1 MKAFFTVLLAVL
13 HGGAGL
19 AILIVSSWFI
29 AACAVAPVNF
39 NYMLPAVV
47 IRALALL
54 RIGSGYAH
62 MWVGHKHLLQLTSLL
77 RVQLFERLRA
87 AQIRQRSEE
96 VEALASHTEAIAAV
110 WVGWVS
116 QQASAVLMLL
126 VSAVTLLV
134 LDIPFAGWT
143 FALGVIW
150 LMIMAILCVQ
160 GLTLAKVQVLQEHEF
175 REQSDVV
182 LRSVA
187 IWHLKTVKE
196 QLAQLPSAQTLWQT
210 ETSQQRLTLQSM
222 WVFQGLAWA
231 LMLIIIYLAI
241 HTQLEGDGGNP
252 LLLVVPMLLLS
263 AGDWLG
269 RSFNG
274 QPALNRYVQGK
285 QALKTLPVDPLQL
298 TDAVP
303 LSNTLTLTGFGSV
316 NLPEQKVTAEF
327 DASGLYLV
335 GGPSG
340 AGKSQLMQAISGL
353 VACHG
358 QRLCDGDAPG
368 EGLIEGW
375 LYLEQQPVI
384 LAATLRHNLTLGR
397 DFSATQLNDVLAK
410 VGLAQLNDLGE
421 WLGPGGRV
429 LSGGE
434 RKRLGI
440 ARAMLIQSPVWLL
453 DEPFEGL
460 DGAAVGQLVALLQQE
475 AATRLIIIASHVY
488 PAELQCKDTLI
499 LNPPS

>member
-1 MKAFFTVLLAVL
+1 MKAFITVLLAVL

-62 MWVGHKHLLQLTSLL
+62 MWVGHQHLLQLTSVL
-77 RVQLFERLRA
+77 RMRLFDRLFAGR
-87 AQIRQRSEE
+87 IRQRSEE
-96 VEALASHTEAIAAV
+96 VEALASHTEAIAAI

-126 VSAVTLLV
+126 ASAISLLV

-143 FALGVIW
+143 VVLGGLW
-150 LMIMAILCVQ
+150 LLTIAILCWQ
-160 GLTLAKVQVLQEHEF
+160 GLTLAKEQVLKEREF
-175 REQSDVV
+175 RDESDVA

-187 IWHLKTVKE
+187 LWHLKTVTG
-196 QLAQLPSAQTLWQT
+196 QFAQLPSAQSLWQV
-210 ETSQQRLTLQSM
+210 ETRQQQLTLQSQ
-222 WVFQGLAWA
+222 WLFQGLAWG
-231 LMLIIIYLAI
+231 LMLAIIYLAI
-241 HTQLEGDGGNP
+241 HTSSAANAGNP

-269 RSFNG
+269 RSFTG
-274 QPALNRYVQGK
+274 QGALNRYVQG
-285 QALKTLPVDPLQL
+285 QRALRELPVESLTLLPPL
-298 TDAVP
+298 P
-303 LSNTLTLTGFGSV
+303 LNTNLTLTAFGSS
-316 NLPEQKVTAEF
+316 NLSAQQVTADF
-327 DASGLYLV
+327 ASQGVYLV
-335 GGPSG
+335 SGPSG
-340 AGKSQLMQAISGL
+340 VGKSQLLQAISGL
-353 VACHG
+353 VPGHG
-358 QRLCDGDAPG
+358 ERVCDGRPTGPG
-368 EGLIEGW
+368 LVEGW
-375 LYLEQQPVI
+375 LYLEQQPII
-384 LAATLRHNLTLGR
+384 LAATLKHNLTLGR
-397 DFSATQLNDVLAK
+397 EYTDARLYDALAK
-410 VGLAQLNDLGE
+410 VGLAQLTQLNE

-440 ARAMLIQSPVWLL
+440 ARALLVDSPVWLL

-460 DGAAVGQLVALLQQE
+460 DADAVSHLVTLLQAE
-475 AATRLIIIASHVY
+475 AQQRLIIIASHLY
-488 PAELQCKDTLI
+488 PQALKFTNKLV
-499 LNPPS
+499 LS

>member
-1 MKAFFTVLLAVL
+1 MKAFVTVLLAVL

-62 MWVGHKHLLQLTSLL
+62 MWVGHKHLLQLTSVL
-77 RVQLFERLRA
+77 RIRLFERLFA
-87 AQIRQRSEE
+87 VKIRQRSED

-116 QQASAVLMLL
+116 QQAAAVLMLL
-126 VSAVTLLV
+126 VSAVALLL
-134 LDIPFAGWT
+134 LDVPFAGWT
-143 FALGVIW
+143 PVLGVIW
-150 LMIMAILCVQ
+150 LITTSTLCLQ
-160 GLTLAKVQVLQEHEF
+160 GLTIARGQAKREHDF
-175 REQSDVV
+175 REASDVA
-182 LRSVA
+182 LRTVA
-187 IWHLKTVKE
+187 IWHLKSVDS
-196 QLAQLPSAQTLWQT
+196 QLNELPSAQNLWQL
-210 ETSQQRLTLQSM
+210 ETRQQQLTLNSL
-222 WVFQGLAWA
+222 WFFQGIAWA
-231 LMLIIIYLAI
+231 IMLTIIYLAI
-241 HTQLEGDGGNP
+241 HTGPDGYAGEP

-269 RSFNG
+269 RSFTG
-274 QPALNRYVQGK
+274 QTALNRYVTGQR
-285 QALKTLPVDPLQL
+285 ALRDLPVEPLSLKPAVVMQQSLRL
-298 TDAVP
+298 TD
-303 LSNTLTLTGFGSV
+303 FGSV
-316 NLPEQKVTAEF
+316 NLPAQLINEQF
-327 DASGLYLV
+327 SSQGLYLI

-340 AGKSQLMQAISGL
+340 VGKSQLLQAISGL
-353 VACHG
+353 AASHG
-358 QRLCDGDAPG
+358 ERYCDGDAIG
-368 EGLIEGW
+368 NGLIEGW

-384 LAATLRHNLTLGR
+384 LAATLKHNLTLGR
-397 DFSATQLNDVLAK
+397 EICAQTLTSVLAQ
-410 VGLAQLNDLGE
+410 VGLEQLDELNE

-440 ARAMLIQSPVWLL
+440 ARALLVASPVWLL

-460 DGAAVGQLVALLQQE
+460 DTAAIGQLVALLKAQASQ
-475 AATRLIIIASHVY
+475 RLIIIASHVY
-488 PAELQCKDTLI
+488 PPELTYTDTLI
-499 LNPPS
+499 LS

>member
-1 MKAFFTVLLAVL
+1 MKAFVTVLLAVL

-62 MWVGHKHLLQLTSLL
+62 MWVGHKHLLQLTSVL
-77 RVQLFERLRA
+77 RIQLFERLFA

-116 QQASAVLMLL
+116 QQAAAVLMLL
-126 VSAVTLLV
+126 VSAIALWLLDV
-134 LDIPFAGWT
+134 PFSGWT
-143 FALGVIW
+143 PVLGVIW
-150 LMIMAILCVQ
+150 LITTAILCMQ
-160 GLTLAKVQVLQEHEF
+160 GLTIAREQVIKEHDF
-175 REQSDVV
+175 REASDVA

-187 IWHLKTVKE
+187 IWHLKSVNS
-196 QLAQLPSAQTLWQT
+196 QLNELPSAQKLWQL
-210 ETSQQRLTLQSM
+210 ETRQQQLTLNSL
-222 WVFQGLAWA
+222 WVFQGVAWA
-231 LMLIIIYLAI
+231 IMLVIIYLAI
-241 HTQLEGDGGNP
+241 HKQADGSAGDP

-269 RSFNG
+269 RSLTG

-285 QALKTLPVDPLQL
+285 RALRDLPVEPLPL
-298 TDAVP
+298 LPALVP
-303 LSNTLTLTGFGSV
+303 ESSVSLSEFGSV
-316 NLPEQKVTAEF
+316 HLPAQAVSATF
-327 DASGLYLV
+327 HHQGLYLI

-340 AGKSQLMQAISGL
+340 VGKSQLLQAMSGL
-353 VACHG
+353 VGSHG
-358 QRLCDGDAPG
+358 KRCCDDKVI
-368 EGLIEGW
+368 ESGLIDGW

-384 LAATLRHNLTLGR
+384 LAATVKHNLTMGR
-397 DFSATQLNDVLAK
+397 EFAQEQLHSVLAQ
-410 VGLAQLNDLGE
+410 VGLGQLSELNE

-440 ARAMLIQSPVWLL
+440 ARALLVASPVWLL

-460 DGAAVGQLVALLQQE
+460 DAAAIDQLVGLLKAQGSQ
-475 AATRLIIIASHVY
+475 RLIIIASHVY
-488 PAELQCKDTLI
+488 PPALTYTDSLI
-499 LNPPS
+499 LG